1 MEVASAIA
9 SPEELTSE
17 LRQQLAYE
25 RVNFD
30 RWCDERR
37 AQLDGLEQ
45 KHQLNMAQAQ
55 ATLQALSVNEQNIA
69 ARVEEAAQVRSK
81 HTALLA
87 EETTRREA
95 IMQEHEEMT
104 PKASAAR
111 RHVCRPPC
119 RGMTFAPARRAQIE
133 TLHRQR
139 AEATATLEKE
149 RARSAEATCV
159 EQERLNDMTRGIH
172 LFARLGLTFQC
183 NADES
188 LKFVFTLIDPNE
200 HGREFYFNVKV
211 GDDERYRLVDC
222 YPAIA
227 EQELEELVCDL
238 NERNN
243 FPSFVLAMRRAFQR
257 MCQ

>member
-1 MEVASAIA
+1 
-9 SPEELTSE
+9 
-17 LRQQLAYE
+17 
-25 RVNFD
+25 
-30 RWCDERR
+30 
-37 AQLDGLEQ
+37 
-45 KHQLNMAQAQ
+45 
-55 ATLQALSVNEQNIA
+55 
-69 ARVEEAAQVRSK
+69 
-81 HTALLA
+81 
-87 EETTRREA
+87 
-95 IMQEHEEMT
+95 
-104 PKASAAR
+104 
-111 RHVCRPPC
+111 
-119 RGMTFAPARRAQIE
+119 MTFSRARARAAQIE

-139 AEATATLEKE
+139 AEATAALEKE
-149 RARSAEATCV
+149 RDRSAEATCY

-200 HGREFYFNVKV
+200 HSREFYFNVKV
-211 GDDERYRLVDC
+211 GEDERYRLVDC

-227 EQELEELVCDL
+227 EEELEELVSDL